1 MCTHPS
7 IDGLDVVIGPM
18 RLTVV
23 GVVASLFVV
32 VSLQG
37 VLASEVT
44 QEDNSE
50 AVIITVDSTNLRFSP
65 DTVTVTEGDT
75 VRWFW
80 SGQALPHNAVEMN
93 GLFDSGEPARE
104 VDYSF
109 TFEIG
114 MNGTYDFECEPHAAF
129 GMVGQVIVE
138 VAPTD
143 GMNETN
149 NTDLT
154 NNTQMNDESLPFI
167 STTAVIAILFGVA
180 YILRVGGPHRGPR
193 RGF

>member
-1 MCTHPS
+1 
-7 IDGLDVVIGPM
+7 M

-93 GLFDSGEPARE
+93 GLFDSGDPERN

-109 TFEIG
+109 VFEIG

-149 NTDLT
+149 NTDLK
-154 NNTQMNDESLPFI
+154 NNTQMDDESLPFI
-167 STTAVIAILFGVA
+167 STTAVIVILIGAA
-180 YILRVGGPHRGPR
+180 YIQRVGGPHRGPR